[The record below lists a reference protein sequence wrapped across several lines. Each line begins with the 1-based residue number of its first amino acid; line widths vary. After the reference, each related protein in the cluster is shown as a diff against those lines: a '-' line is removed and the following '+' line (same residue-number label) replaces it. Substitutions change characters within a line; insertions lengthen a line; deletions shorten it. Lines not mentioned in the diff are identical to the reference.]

1 MPWHLGRNNKSKGR
15 LKIDLTVLFRRH
27 SNVEYMMKPSSYA
40 SEKKGKNGIKRII
53 NAFGYSKD
61 GLAAAYRYESAFRQ
75 VFWLN
80 LILIVLALF
89 LNFGSAT
96 KMVLVIASFIS
107 LITELFNTAIEAAVD
122 HTSTEKHELAKRAKD
137 AGSAAQLMALLMLFI
152 VWIVALTA

>member
-1 MPWHLGRNNKSKGR
+1 M
-15 LKIDLTVLFRRH
+15 
-27 SNVEYMMKPSSYA
+27 EPSSYA

-89 LNFGSAT
+89 LDFGSVT
-96 KMVLVIASFIS
+96 KMVLVVASFIS
-107 LITELFNTAIEAAVD
+107 LITELFNTAIERLLTIPLLKN
-122 HTSTEKHELAKRAKD
+122 TSWPSVPKMPVRLRN
-137 AGSAAQLMALLMLFI
+137 
-152 VWIVALTA
+152 

>member
-1 MPWHLGRNNKSKGR
+1 M
-15 LKIDLTVLFRRH
+15 
-27 SNVEYMMKPSSYA
+27 EPSSYA

-89 LNFGSAT
+89 LDFGPAI
-96 KMVLVIASFIS
+96 KMVLVAASFI
-107 LITELFNTAIEAAVD
+107 TAVEAAVD

-137 AGSAAQLMALLMLFI
+137 AGSAAQLMALFMLFI
-152 VWIVALTA
+152 VWIIALTA

>member
-1 MPWHLGRNNKSKGR
+1 M
-15 LKIDLTVLFRRH
+15 
-27 SNVEYMMKPSSYA
+27 EPSSYA

-89 LNFGSAT
+89 LDFGPAI
-96 KMVLVIASFIS
+96 KMVLVAASFIS
-107 LITELFNTAIEAAVD
+107 LITELFNTAVEAAVD
-122 HTSTEKHELAKRAKD
+122 HKIGRAH
-137 AGSAAQLMALLMLFI
+137 
-152 VWIVALTA
+152 V